1 VETSAD
7 TFAAV
12 DADAPVASPAARAT
26 TVGALTVE
34 PVSPAQAGP
43 RYPVRALRLPEMD
56 DPSPNLARMVS
67 MSTWAAALV
76 LLGMIVAV
84 RTFIAI
90 FLDPGPQWLV
100 PTLMSL
106 GIGGTL
112 CAGIAFATAHRRWL
126 PWELL
131 GLASLLL
138 ATNLFLVITR
148 L

>member
-1 VETSAD
+1 METSAD

-12 DADAPVASPAARAT
+12 DADTPVAGPAAWAT
-26 TVGALTVE
+26 TVGALAVE
-34 PVSPAQAGP
+34 PADPAQTGP
-43 RYPVRALRLPEMD
+43 RYPVRALHLPEMD
-56 DPSPNLARMVS
+56 DPAPNLARMIS
-67 MSTWAAALV
+67 MSTWAAALG

-90 FLDPGPQWLV
+90 FVAPGPQWLV

-106 GIGGTL
+106 GIGGTV
-112 CAGIAFATAHRRWL
+112 CAGIAFATAHRKWL

-138 ATNLFLVITR
+138 ATNLLLVIIR
-148 L
+148 F

>member
-34 PVSPAQAGP
+34 PVGPTQSGP

-112 CAGIAFATAHRRWL
+112 CAGIAFATAHRKWL

>member
-12 DADAPVASPAARAT
+12 DADAPIASLAARVT

-34 PVSPAQAGP
+34 PAGLVQAGP
-43 RYPVRALRLPEMD
+43 RNPVRALHLPEVD
-56 DPSPNLARMVS
+56 DPSPNLARMVF
-67 MSTWAAALV
+67 MSTWAAVLG

-100 PTLMSL
+100 PAIMSL

-112 CAGIAFATAHRRWL
+112 CAGIAFATAHRKWL

-138 ATNLFLVITR
+138 ATNLVLVITR

>member
-1 VETSAD
+1 VETRAD
-7 TFAAV
+7 TFAA
-12 DADAPVASPAARAT
+12 ADTHAPVASPAAGPT

-34 PVSPAQAGP
+34 RAGPIQAGP
-43 RYPVRALRLPEMD
+43 RNPVWPLHLPEMD

-67 MSTWAAALV
+67 MSTWAAVLG

-90 FLDPGPQWLV
+90 FIAPGPQWLV

-112 CAGIAFATAHRRWL
+112 CAGIAFATAHRKWL

-138 ATNLFLVITR
+138 ATNLVLVITR
-148 L
+148 F